1 MRLYPLFRSLLF
13 LLPPETAHRLTLEWL
28 RVAGNFPP
36 SRWMLER
43 MFAVPAA
50 PVEAFGLTFP
60 NCLGLAA
67 GYDKD
72 ALAVSGLAALGFG
85 HLEIGT
91 VTPRPQPGNPR
102 PRLFRLPEDQAIIN
116 RMGFPSQGA
125 ARVAQRLR
133 LLRRRRM
140 GLPILGVNLGKN
152 RETPLEEALRDYLE
166 LMRLF
171 APLADYLV
179 INVSSPNTVGL
190 RRLQGAEMLRSL
202 LQGLQQASRALNPS
216 PPLLVKLA
224 PDLSWEELDD
234 ALGVLLEQGIRGVIL
249 TNTTVARP
257 VLHSPYAGESGGL
270 SGAPLAAR
278 SREMLAWAARQVGD
292 RLAIISVGGIMSA
305 EEARRRLELGAT
317 LIQIYTGLVYRG
329 PSLIREI
336 LQATRGAPSLS

>member
-1 MRLYPLFRSLLF
+1 MKLYPLFRSLLF

-116 RMGFPSQGA
+116 RMGFPSQG
-125 ARVAQRLR
+125 
-133 LLRRRRM
+133 RR
-140 GLPILGVNLGKN
+140 
-152 RETPLEEALRDYLE
+152 A
-166 LMRLF
+166 
-171 APLADYLV
+171 
-179 INVSSPNTVGL
+179 SPNDCAFCAVGA
-190 RRLQGAEMLRSL
+190 RDCRSW
-202 LQGLQQASRALNPS
+202 GLTWG
-216 PPLLVKLA
+216 K
-224 PDLSWEELDD
+224 
-234 ALGVLLEQGIRGVIL
+234 I
-249 TNTTVARP
+249 
-257 VLHSPYAGESGGL
+257 
-270 SGAPLAAR
+270 
-278 SREMLAWAARQVGD
+278 
-292 RLAIISVGGIMSA
+292 
-305 EEARRRLELGAT
+305 ARRRSRKRCGIT
-317 LIQIYTGLVYRG
+317 W
-329 PSLIREI
+329 S
-336 LQATRGAPSLS
+336 